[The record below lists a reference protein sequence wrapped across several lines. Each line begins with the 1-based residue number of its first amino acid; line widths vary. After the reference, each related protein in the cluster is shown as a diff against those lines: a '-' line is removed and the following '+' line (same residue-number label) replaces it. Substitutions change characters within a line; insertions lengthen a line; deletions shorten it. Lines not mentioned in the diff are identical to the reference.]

1 MESRSSRRNFLA
13 AGLAVPVAGLASV
26 SSRAGDALQS
36 PQPSVPQS
44 KGSLKYRTLGRTGM
58 KVTEVGLGCMIT
70 SDQSVVERAAD
81 LGINFFDTARGYQ
94 GGNNER
100 MVGAALKARRKQV
113 FLSSKTHARTGAEA
127 LADLETSLRELGT
140 DYLDVWNLHGR
151 NRPEELTDELL
162 EVQQKARQQGK
173 IRFAGISTH
182 NLADVIPAV
191 IKSGKLD
198 MVIFTYNFTMG
209 DKLDEAIKAGQA
221 AGIGLV
227 AMKVMA
233 GGFRR
238 ARPGPPPEGPK
249 GEGAARPPGPPPGPP
264 PSAPF
269 EILKREGAMVAA
281 LKWVLRNPGLGTT
294 IPSMTDMEQLDDNFR
309 AMGARFTDTDA
320 KVLAAQLDYIRPL
333 YCRMCGNCQGTCPQ
347 GLPVADMLR
356 YLTYAEGYGQF
367 TLGREHFLALPEEV
381 TRVRCRLCPS
391 CAVKCPNGVQV
402 AERLIRAQELFA

>member
-1 MESRSSRRNFLA
+1 
-13 AGLAVPVAGLASV
+13 
-26 SSRAGDALQS
+26 
-36 PQPSVPQS
+36 
-44 KGSLKYRTLGRTGM
+44 
-58 KVTEVGLGCMIT
+58 MIT

-81 LGINFFDTARGYQ
+81 VGINFFDTARGYQ

-113 FLSSKTHARTGAEA
+113 FISSKTSARTGADA
-127 LADLETSLRELGT
+127 LAHLEASLRELGT

-151 NRPEELTDELL
+151 SRPEELTDELL

-182 NLADVIPAV
+182 NLADMMQAV
-191 IKSGKLD
+191 IKTGKLD
-198 MVIFTYNFTMG
+198 VVVFTYNFTMG
-209 DKLDEAIKAGQA
+209 DKLEEAIKAGHA

-238 ARPGPPPEGPK
+238 MRQGPPPEGPK
-249 GEGAARPPGPPPGPP
+249 GEGGARPPGPPPGPP
-264 PSAPF
+264 PSAPY

-281 LKWVLRNPGLGTT
+281 LKWVLRNPAVGTT
-294 IPSMTDMEQLDDNFR
+294 IPSVTDMEQLDDDFK

-333 YCRMCGNCQGTCPQ
+333 YCRMCGDCAGTCPQ

-367 TLGREHFLALPEEV
+367 SLGREHFLALPEEV
-381 TRVRCRLCPS
+381 TRVRCQLCPS
-391 CAVKCPNGVQV
+391 CSVKCPNGVQV